1 MRSNG
6 VEITVVPVHFA
17 LLSRAEA
24 LPEALEVSHR
34 CHRRHHRMF
43 RIQSFY
49 SDDSPSI
56 HTLTSRART
65 GEFHPMRDKVCL
77 GNQMTCL
84 SFHKQFRVGQVLS
97 RMSLTMLYIMH
108 ASVHSNSS
116 QTQHAN
122 FLIILSLS
130 YVL

>member
-84 SFHKQFRVGQVLS
+84 SFHKQFRVRPGNIYLG
-97 RMSLTMLYIMH
+97 
-108 ASVHSNSS
+108 
-116 QTQHAN
+116 
-122 FLIILSLS
+122 FLQKSMVEKS
-130 YVL
+130 FCVGRFVFYF